1 MDWFRDMLR
10 SSRVSYI
17 DMLNEEIELVVK
29 KIIKLSVKKKNI
41 KYILVGIILMKEKRC
56 MCMLE

>member
-29 KIIKLSVKKKNI
+29 KLLS
-41 KYILVGIILMKEKRC
+41 
-56 MCMLE
+56 

>member
-1 MDWFRDMLR
+1 MDWFRDMLK

-29 KIIKLSVKKKNI
+29 KIIKLSVKKRI
-41 KYILVGIILMKEKRC
+41 
-56 MCMLE
+56 